1 MTDLRDFGL
10 PGSPQRE
17 ECRLWACWLWV
28 REKVEEDYDFIYK
41 VCILRFFGL
50 WVACGNNGLFI
61 YCLSLLILKVGSSG
75 LIKL

>member
-1 MTDLRDFGL
+1 MGER
-10 PGSPQRE
+10 
-17 ECRLWACWLWV
+17 
-28 REKVEEDYDFIYK
+28 KVEEDYDFIYR

-50 WVACGNNGLFI
+50 WACENNGLFI

>member
-1 MTDLRDFGL
+1 MIDLRDFDL
-10 PGSPQRE
+10 PRSPQRE

-28 REKVEEDYDFIYK
+28 REKVEEDYGFIYK
-41 VCILRFFGL
+41 VCMLRFFGL

-61 YCLSLLILKVGSSG
+61 HYPPLLIIKVGSSG